1 MKYKVTNKIE
11 MLNEEFDLEEYN
23 MTNDDYVND
32 YIDAESEEEAIRTA
46 MDYLSEQIQNNGFEV
61 EFNKEEKEMTVYK
74 DDEPLEKW
82 NNFRAEEQVRDID
95 IENVDIFFVQ
105 NDEFVEM
112 YYNPDATEQATNQES
127 VVKDFFEHLD
137 TGCKQYLID
146 KGTPEFEDACKE
158 LIERANEIAGKPEG
172 VKQGIDGRWFGTME
186 KMQKYAFSQ
195 ILCDRAEAEQQAYI
209 RDLREKSPD
218 VIIDLSYRK
227 AVRDELLCTL
237 KETDLS
243 VNQLK
248 NLLKHEYPLE
258 ACYNE
263 WIKNDLSMK
272 EVLKVSVHNSAIEDM
287 EM

>member
-1 MKYKVTNKIE
+1 
-11 MLNEEFDLEEYN
+11 
-23 MTNDDYVND
+23 
-32 YIDAESEEEAIRTA
+32 
-46 MDYLSEQIQNNGFEV
+46 
-61 EFNKEEKEMTVYK
+61 MTVYK

-82 NNFRAEEQVRDID
+82 NNFRVEEQVRDID

-112 YYNPDATEQATNQES
+112 YYNPDAKAGGQVVYNTIPYELIHQATEQATNKES

-146 KGTPEFEDACKE
+146 KGDSEFENAYKE

-195 ILCDRAEAEQQAYI
+195 ILYNRADAEQQAYI
-209 RDLREKSPD
+209 RELRENSPN
-218 VIIDLSYRK
+218 VIIDVSYQK
-227 AVRDELLCTL
+227 AVRDELLYTL

-263 WIKNDLSMK
+263 WVKNNLSMK
-272 EVLKVSVHNSAIEDM
+272 EILEVSIHNCADNEFQDI
-287 EM
+287 

>member
-1 MKYKVTNKIE
+1 MKYKVTNNVE
-11 MLNEEFDLEEYN
+11 MLNEEFNLEEYN

-32 YIDAESEEEAIRTA
+32 YIDAESEEEAIHTA
-46 MDYLSEQIQNNGFEV
+46 MDYLSEQIQNNGFDVKVNE
-61 EFNKEEKEMTVYK
+61 EEKEMTVYK

-112 YYNPDATEQATNQES
+112 YYNPDATAGGQVVYNTIPYELVHQATEQATNQES

-158 LIERANEIAGKPEG
+158 LIERAGN
-172 VKQGIDGRWFGTME
+172 VQGRTENANIGLNGRWTATME
-186 KMQKYAFSQ
+186 KIQKYALSQ
-195 ILCDRAEAEQQAYI
+195 ILFDRADAEQQIYI
-209 RDLREKSPD
+209 HDLKEKAPD

-227 AVRDELLCTL
+227 AMRDELLHAL
-237 KETDLS
+237 KETDLKIGRAS
-243 VNQLK
+243 CRERV
-248 NLLKHEYPLE
+248 
-258 ACYNE
+258 
-263 WIKNDLSMK
+263 
-272 EVLKVSVHNSAIEDM
+272 
-287 EM
+287 